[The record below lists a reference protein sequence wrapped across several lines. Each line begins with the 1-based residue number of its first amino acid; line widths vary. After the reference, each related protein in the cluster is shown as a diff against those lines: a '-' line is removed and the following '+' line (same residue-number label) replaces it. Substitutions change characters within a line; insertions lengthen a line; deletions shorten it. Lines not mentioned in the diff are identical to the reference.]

1 LRNYSPISTAK
12 TFQPLTLLYGNVKKR
27 GEKMT
32 FKKGKTTI
40 IIELNATW
48 KELAKFI
55 EYLQKNPLGSII
67 EMHVGNEVFEA

>member
-1 LRNYSPISTAK
+1 
-12 TFQPLTLLYGNVKKR
+12 
-27 GEKMT
+27 MT